1 MEKIFM
7 NKENRKTNELH
18 RLVLNMSQRL
28 DLRSS
33 NKYVS
38 PHNLSFYYKWKNIS
52 QEHKNKLKII
62 ALTWIDKFEL
72 PGKSYSVSDIQ
83 DYIKYIIKNFETL
96 STNHPIHIYINR
108 INNRIV
114 LELQTPNTIKVIWLQ
129 KKLIDK
135 TKNIV
140 SSLELAEVVLEQ
152 CNLVDNQYQQS
163 FTLNKSYGHLLNVES
178 SLIIIV

>member
-7 NKENRKTNELH
+7 NKENRKTNELR

-28 DLRSS
+28 DLKSS

-38 PHNLSFYYKWKNIS
+38 PRNLSFYYKWKNIS
-52 QEHKNKLKII
+52 QEHKNKFKII

-72 PGKSYSVSDIQ
+72 TDSSYSVSDIQ

-96 STNHPIHIYINR
+96 STNHRIHIYINR
-108 INNRIV
+108 INNRTVFKIKDRYK

-140 SSLELAEVVLEQ
+140 PILELAEVVLEQ
-152 CNLVDNQYQQS
+152 CNFVDNQYQQS
-163 FTLNKSYGHLLNVES
+163 FTFNKLMV
-178 SLIIIV
+178 IW